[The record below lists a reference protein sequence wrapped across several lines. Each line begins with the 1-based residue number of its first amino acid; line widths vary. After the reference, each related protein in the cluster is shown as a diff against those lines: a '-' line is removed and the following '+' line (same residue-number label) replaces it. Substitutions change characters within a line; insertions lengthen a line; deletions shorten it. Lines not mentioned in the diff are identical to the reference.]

1 MKLKR
6 NLIFMNRKILIVEDE
21 ASIAELL
28 KYNLNKN
35 GFHVNC
41 VSDGLNIIE
50 NVVTFNSELILLDLM
65 LPEKDGFEICKE
77 LSENENTK
85 DVPIII
91 VSSKSR
97 EFDKVLAFQLGA
109 DDYICK
115 PFSINELIA
124 RINAVFRRMEKS
136 NSKKFLSS
144 QEFRFGD
151 IRVDLEAREVYKKD
165 LKLEL
170 TFKEFELLVMLI
182 KSNGRVLTR
191 EYILDRI
198 WGYKYVGET
207 RTVDVHVR
215 KKVEDDDKNPVFIE
229 TMRGIGYKFNFK
241 NV

>member
-1 MKLKR
+1 MD
-6 NLIFMNRKILIVEDE
+6 RKILIVEDE
-21 ASIAELL
+21 VSISELL
-28 KYNLNKN
+28 KYNLIKN

-41 VSDGLNIIE
+41 VYDGLNIIE
-50 NVVTFNSELILLDLM
+50 NVKSFNSELVLLDLM

-77 LSENENTK
+77 LSENDSTK
-85 DVPIII
+85 DIPIII
-91 VSSKSR
+91 LSSKSR
-97 EFDKVLAFQLGA
+97 EFDKVLALELGA

-136 NSKKFLSS
+136 NNQIFSTS
-144 QEFRFGD
+144 QEFKFGD
-151 IRVDLEAREVYKKD
+151 IRVDLKTREVYKKN

-170 TFKEFELLVMLI
+170 TYKEFELLVMLI

-191 EYILDRI
+191 EYILDNI

-215 KKVEDDDKNPVFIE
+215 NLRKKIEDDDKNPVFIE
-229 TMRGIGYKFNFK
+229 TMRGIGYKFNLRDG
-241 NV
+241 

>member
-1 MKLKR
+1 MS
-6 NLIFMNRKILIVEDE
+6 RKILIVEDD

-28 KYNLNKN
+28 KYNLSKN

-41 VSDGLNIIE
+41 VQDGLNIIE
-50 NVVTFNSELILLDLM
+50 NVLKFNSELVLLDLM
-65 LPEKDGFEICKE
+65 LPEKDGFETCKE

-97 EFDKVLAFQLGA
+97 EFDKVLALQLGA

-115 PFSINELIA
+115 PFFINELIA
-124 RINAVFRRMEKS
+124 RINAVFRRMEKY
-136 NSKKFLSS
+136 NNKKFSS
-144 QEFRFGD
+144 TQEFRFGD
-151 IRVDLEAREVYKKD
+151 IRVDLETREVYKKD
-165 LKLEL
+165 VKLEL

-191 EYILDRI
+191 EYILDNI
-198 WGYKYVGET
+198 WGYKYIGET
-207 RTVDVHVR
+207 RTVDVHVRNLR

-241 NV
+241 DV